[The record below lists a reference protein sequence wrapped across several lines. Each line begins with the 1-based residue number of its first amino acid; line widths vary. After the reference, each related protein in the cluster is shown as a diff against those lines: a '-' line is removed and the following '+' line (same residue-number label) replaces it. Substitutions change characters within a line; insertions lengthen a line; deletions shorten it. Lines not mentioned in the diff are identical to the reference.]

1 MSTKKIEIE
10 IAPQNDSATFE
21 RAEISL
27 NAEKEFFKS
36 LLIYG
41 KKGKKKILI
50 FLKIILCDMFNVH
63 IFFKDFLQILFK
75 IFNLNNKKVIIKHSP
90 AFQTCYVCPSKTFQS
105 KKFQKWECGDKKR
118 PTSPAC
124 LGLIFV
130 YKCCTEVNIRF
141 SCFVRFN
148 PRIEK
153 WSNLRKV
160 FFHQQL

>member
-75 IFNLNNKKVIIKHSP
+75 IFNLNNKKVMSI
-90 AFQTCYVCPSKTFQS
+90 
-105 KKFQKWECGDKKR
+105 
-118 PTSPAC
+118 
-124 LGLIFV
+124 
-130 YKCCTEVNIRF
+130 
-141 SCFVRFN
+141 
-148 PRIEK
+148 
-153 WSNLRKV
+153 
-160 FFHQQL
+160 